1 MKCVV
6 LGFGYLAQYLL
17 PCIRRFTG
25 GANADLIGVKA
36 TTTGLDALRAKYAF
50 RVQAG
55 DAEQALLQ
63 LRLTSFLLYI
73 AMAAF
78 NKRDIT

>member
-50 RVQAG
+50 RVRPATRSRRFCSCG
-55 DAEQALLQ
+55 
-63 LRLTSFLLYI
+63 RS
-73 AMAAF
+73 
-78 NKRDIT
+78 